1 MTSSYTKDTGGL
13 TANENA
19 QSKLIQAY
27 FKNGFRE
34 EAIDF
39 REIKL
44 TRMKQPFTQKEI
56 HETIYLP
63 KNKKNTRKDRI
74 IAAAS
79 LKNSPYI
86 AHSMIGEIYSETTA
100 AGDGLVEFVLGI
112 LNAMQKSI
120 YLFVFSFLI
129 RRYSF

>member
-86 AHSMIGEIYSETTA
+86 AHSMIGEIYSE
-100 AGDGLVEFVLGI
+100 DGLVEFVLGI